1 MLENNSTRLM
11 FATIAVVVAGVIY
24 GTVNAAYPDLTTTMT
39 QRVQKVLGND
49 TENKSITLTVNLPEV
64 NDIVGRSYAHT
75 IHVISDNSDHIVQNP
90 MFEPN
95 TFDKQAYNDIMGFIY
110 PDRIFNYSSTADAWE
125 KNIADYYSKEWY
137 TTKTTKSPFLAKTS
151 DGKDITK
158 NIRFKSVKLT
168 QITTVDGHVY
178 NDSTDNL
185 IFNKEYT
192 DYGQLLDSL
201 SKYNDD
207 HFEDA
212 EAYTYKVNDGK
223 DYAYIKQSKMVVT
236 YKVSDDSGENTQTA
250 SSTLIT
256 NSDGNLQIQ

>member
-1 MLENNSTRLM
+1 
-11 FATIAVVVAGVIY
+11 
-24 GTVNAAYPDLTTTMT
+24 MT

-64 NDIVGRSYAHT
+64 NDIVGRSYAHKLHFT
-75 IHVISDNSDHIVQNP
+75 SDNSDYVVQNP

-95 TFDKQAYNDIMGFIY
+95 TFDEKSYNDIIGYIN
-110 PDRIFNYSSTADAWE
+110 PENVFNYSSTADAWE
-125 KNIADYYSKEWY
+125 KNIADYYQTNWS
-137 TTKTTKSPFLAKTS
+137 TTKTVKSPFLAKTS

-192 DYGQLLDSL
+192 DYGELLDNL

-212 EAYTYKVNDGK
+212 QTYTNTVNDGK

-236 YKVSDDSGENTQTA
+236 YTVSDDSGENTQTA

-256 NSDGNLQIQ
+256 NSDGNLQLQ